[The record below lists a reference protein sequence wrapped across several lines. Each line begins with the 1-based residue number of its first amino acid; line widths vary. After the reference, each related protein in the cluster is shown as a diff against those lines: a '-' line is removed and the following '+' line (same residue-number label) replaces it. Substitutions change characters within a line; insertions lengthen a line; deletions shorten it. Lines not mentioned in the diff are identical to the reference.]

1 MIIYINL
8 RDTASDFNHEV
19 KITGVSLT
27 FDGALKTHK
36 SEVETARKLAKEMD
50 YKIEESVGDLS
61 FKSFEEDNE
70 TQNHYNVVLLM
81 REVEDDRSVRVKLSE
96 SLDALHSVTKSRYIP
111 YASPAPSSTEAAL
124 KRELNSAIEHLENAV
139 ILDESLYGKRGQ

>member
-1 MIIYINL
+1 MNIYINL

-19 KITGVSLT
+19 KITGASLT
-27 FDGALKTHK
+27 FNGALKTHK

-70 TQNHYNVVLLM
+70 TQNHYNVLIQKH
-81 REVEDDRSVRVKLSE
+81 EIQDDRPIKDKLE
-96 SLDALHSVTKSRYIP
+96 SCINTLREIARSGYGPFGTP
-111 YASPAPSSTEAAL
+111 PAPSSPELRL
-124 KRELNSAIEHLENAV
+124 KKMIDWAQDNIEGAIYLNDI
-139 ILDESLYGKRGQ
+139 LYGKK